1 LAATAVRARARDE
14 TRQEGLGRP
23 TRPRSVEEAICDVL
37 VRLTAVA
44 ALLGACLLVLPVWG
58 VALVVAYGHRLAA
71 GRVRYGWQWLPCLD
85 LAALAAVGLLAAWRF
100 GLDPGAFLAVQRD
113 AGAAFWAGATQ
124 PGGMPAEQLAA
135 VARAWA
141 GAVWPFALAWGGG
154 AGAALLIG
162 SVWFGS
168 GAVARDGEEGRTR
181 LAFHDLGR
189 LAAGKERHVAWA
201 LPRIIGRG
209 VVTLLSAPPGLG
221 KGYWLQGWLRAT
233 QDGARFYGLPTTRLG
248 RVLWCTEEGPSVE
261 ATARRFG
268 LKRGQATILRREE
281 VRGWGWPDLV
291 REVRRQAWRR
301 GCAVVIFDT
310 VRAWCPEAEQSNAQ
324 AAEVMNLARAE
335 LAGPGLAVVF
345 VHHDTKAG
353 GEHGEQV
360 AGPNNLVGSCDV
372 LVALQRV
379 KGQETARRMLVS
391 RRFGDQD
398 LTARLEG
405 HRYVVPALARA
416 AVRQAVRQGDLA
428 PIGARP
434 CAGCGQPAAE
444 YHHGAGYA
452 SEHGTDV
459 TPLCTACHRQETA
472 PPSGT
477 TTLQETVR
485 TIRDAGGAM
494 STADYIAALGISK
507 GSASAR
513 LNAAEKAGLLSREG
527 GGRRSGPQVWRV
539 PTRETEDGS

>member
-1 LAATAVRARARDE
+1 L
-14 TRQEGLGRP
+14 L
-23 TRPRSVEEAICDVL
+23 
-37 VRLTAVA
+37 RLTAVVT
-44 ALLGACLLVLPVWG
+44 LLGACLVVLPVWG
-58 VALVVAYGHRLAA
+58 AALLVAYGYRLAS
-71 GRVRYGWQWLPCLD
+71 GRVHYGWRWLPRLD
-85 LAALAAVGLLAAWRF
+85 LAALAALGLLAAWRF

-113 AGAAFWAGATQ
+113 AAAAFWAGATQ
-124 PGGMPAEQLAA
+124 LGGMPSEQLAA
-135 VARAWA
+135 VARDWA
-141 GAVWPFALAWGGG
+141 GAAWPFALAWGPG
-154 AGAALLIG
+154 AGAVLLVG

-168 GAVARDGEEGRTR
+168 GAIAGEEEGRTR

-201 LPRIIGRG
+201 LPRVIGRG

-221 KGYWLQGWLRAT
+221 KGYWLQGWIRAM
-233 QDGARFYGLPTTRLG
+233 QDGASLYGLPTKRLG

-268 LKRGQATILRREE
+268 LKRGQVTILRREE
-281 VRGWGWPDLV
+281 VRGWEWPDLV
-291 REVRRQAWRR
+291 SEVRRQAWRR
-301 GCAVVIFDT
+301 GCAIVIFDT

-335 LAGPGLAVVF
+335 LAGRGLAVVF

-353 GEHGEQV
+353 GEYGEQV

-379 KGQETARRMLVS
+379 RGQETARRMLVS
-391 RRFGDQD
+391 RRFGDRD
-398 LTARLEG
+398 VTARLEG

-416 AVRQAVRQGDLA
+416 AVRQAVRRGGLA

-444 YHHGAGYA
+444 YYHGAGYA
-452 SEHGTDV
+452 SKHATDV
-459 TPLCTACHRQETA
+459 TPLCEGCHRQETA
-472 PPSGT
+472 APAGT
-477 TTLQETVR
+477 TTLHATVQTVR
-485 TIRDAGGAM
+485 DSGGAM
-494 STADYIAALGISK
+494 TTADFIAALGISK

-513 LNAAEKAGLLSREG
+513 LTAAERAGLLQREG
-527 GGRRSGPQVWRV
+527 EGRRSGPQVWRLL
-539 PTRETEDGS
+539 TRQTEDAK